1 MFTKLLNLHAG
12 FVTIKYKFSAGSPS
26 DIGVLS
32 FKISAGP
39 NIHYNIW
46 LLKSL
51 AMEIF
56 RQFDGAK
63 YKVLQTIFQHI
74 PATISIINMAFTLS
88 GTVFKNISELV

>member
-1 MFTKLLNLHAG
+1 
-12 FVTIKYKFSAGSPS
+12 
-26 DIGVLS
+26 
-32 FKISAGP
+32 
-39 NIHYNIW
+39 
-46 LLKSL
+46 
-51 AMEIF
+51 MEIF